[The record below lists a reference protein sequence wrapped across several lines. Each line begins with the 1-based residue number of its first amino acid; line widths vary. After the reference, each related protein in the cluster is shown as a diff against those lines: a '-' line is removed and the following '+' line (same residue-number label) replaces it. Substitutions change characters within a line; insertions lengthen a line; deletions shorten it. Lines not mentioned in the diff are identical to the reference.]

1 LRVNVHRKQYSMKLN
16 ANVVGVKALEK
27 KFKKFGIEGQKQ
39 FEDIT
44 KIQALEIQADA
55 KRQAPVDL
63 GKLRQGIVTEEVN
76 KTTYIIAAL
85 EKYSAFMEFGTGML
99 TSIPKG
105 WEEIAILFKGKG
117 VRQVN
122 LPAQPFLYP
131 AFMKGSDQ
139 YIKDLN
145 TALKRLTDK
154 FNK

>member
-1 LRVNVHRKQYSMKLN
+1 MKLN
-16 ANVVGVKALEK
+16 ANVVGVKSLEK
-27 KFKKFGIEGQKQ
+27 KFKKFGLEGQQ
-39 FEDIT
+39 MFEDIT

-76 KTTYIIAAL
+76 KTTFIIAAL

-105 WEEIAILFKGKG
+105 WEEIAHLFKGKG
-117 VRQVN
+117 IRQVN
-122 LPAQPFLYP
+122 LRPQPYLYP
-131 AFMKGSDQ
+131 AFRKGSEQ
-139 YIKDLN
+139 YLKDLN

>member
-1 LRVNVHRKQYSMKLN
+1 MKLN
-16 ANVVGVKALEK
+16 ANVVGVKSLEK
-27 KFKKFGIEGQKQ
+27 KFKKFGLEGQQ
-39 FEDIT
+39 MFEDIT

-105 WEEIAILFKGKG
+105 WEEIAHLFKGKG
-117 VRQVN
+117 IRQVN
-122 LPAQPFLYP
+122 LRPQPYLYP
-131 AFMKGSDQ
+131 AFRKGSEQ
-139 YIKDLN
+139 YLKDLN

>member
-1 LRVNVHRKQYSMKLN
+1 MKLN
-16 ANVVGVKALEK
+16 VNVTGVKALEK
-27 KFKKFGIEGQKQ
+27 KFKEFGVEGQKQ

-44 KIQALEIQADA
+44 KIQALEIQANA
-55 KRQAPVDL
+55 KRLAPVDL

-76 KTTYIIAAL
+76 KTTYIVAAL

-105 WEEIAILFKGKG
+105 WEEIAYLFKGKG
-117 VRQVN
+117 IRQVN